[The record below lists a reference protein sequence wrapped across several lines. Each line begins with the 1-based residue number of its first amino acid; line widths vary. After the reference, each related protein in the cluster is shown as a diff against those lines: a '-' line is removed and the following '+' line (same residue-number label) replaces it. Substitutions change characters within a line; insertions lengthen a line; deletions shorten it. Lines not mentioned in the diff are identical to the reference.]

1 MLENKEFYKVVENLL
16 GSKLEAE
23 NGIRY
28 DLNMEL
34 SNLELWIKIK
44 RWRNK

>member
-1 MLENKEFYKVVENLL
+1 MLENKEFYKVVENLV

-28 DLNMEL
+28 NLNMEL
-34 SNLELWIKIK
+34 RDLELWVKE
-44 RWRNK
+44 